1 MKKKIGFII
10 SAILLIVVIA
20 GGIYFFVGSDPKDSY
35 TIEESKWIEDNK
47 NSAIDI
53 YMPSDVSILTYNG
66 NGVLFDFSTYL
77 SEKTGLNVSPIA
89 YQLSSVPENENSI
102 LLVDKVNDGDIEILE
117 DEYVL
122 IGKNKVLY
130 NSKNQIENLVI
141 GVLKDEYQSIFDTLN
156 NATVKY
162 VQYNSKEQLLTAL
175 STDRVNAIIGL
186 KTFYL
191 NDILTNNYHINYH
204 LYDLKKVYVFRF
216 DNNDELLSSIIKK
229 EYNKFNKEEFNSSFN
244 NQLLST
250 YVSTKNITEKE
261 ITELNSKTY
270 NYGYISNGLFDNT
283 IKGSLSGKNYNLLK
297 LFASFANIDMK
308 YKDEYSNLEK
318 LNEALQ
324 NGEIDFYFNNTSFN
338 VDKYGMSTVNSIKSN
353 IVLLTKNNSDI
364 YITDLSGINNSVYVL
379 KNSQIEKYL
388 VDNKVDVN
396 SINSYKEIVKSKKL
410 SKDTIIAIDL
420 TTYEYY
426 KTRGLSNF
434 YVNYIVPLDLNYGF
448 NTTKDNK
455 LFNDLLDFYM
465 EYSNVNSLA
474 SINYS
479 DQYEYEGLNIIL
491 LILVIVLSLVLII
504 QFFEKIKSFFKYMI
518 KNRKSILSKDE
529 KLKYIDNLTSLKNR
543 TYLNDNIEKWDNSE
557 IYPQIII
564 VIDLN
569 NIAYINDNFG
579 HEEGDKVI
587 TEAANILIQTQ
598 MPRTEIIRTDGNEF
612 LIYMVSYEEKKALSY
627 IRKLN
632 KEFKG
637 LTHEFGAA
645 IGYSI
650 INDAIKTIDDAIN
663 EATLDMKTNKEIMNE
678 EEK

>member
-1 MKKKIGFII
+1 MKKKLFFII
-10 SAILLIVVIA
+10 SIILLVGIV
-20 GGIYFFVGSDPKDSY
+20 GGSIYFFTGTDSKDNYSL
-35 TIEESKWIEDNK
+35 EESKWLEENK
-47 NSAIDI
+47 NKVIDL
-53 YMPSDVSILTYNG
+53 YMPSDISLLTYNG
-66 NGVLFDFSTYL
+66 KGILFDFSTYL
-77 SEKTGLNVSPIA
+77 SENTGLSVSPIA
-89 YQLSSVPENENSI
+89 YQQTDIPEQENSI
-102 LLVDKVNDGDIEILE
+102 LLVDKAEENDIEILE

-122 IGKNKVLY
+122 IGKNKILY
-130 NSKNQIENLVI
+130 NNKEQISNITI
-141 GVLKDEYQSIFDTLN
+141 GVLKDEYQKISDCLN
-156 NATVKY
+156 NSTIKFVS
-162 VQYNSKEQLLTAL
+162 YNNKEQLLYAL
-175 STDRVNAIIGL
+175 NNNRVGGIIGL

-204 LYDLKKVYVFRF
+204 LYDLTKVYVFRF
-216 DNNDELLSSIIKK
+216 DGSEEQLSSIMKK
-229 EYNKFNKEEFNSSFN
+229 EYNKFSRDKFKDSFNS
-244 NQLLST
+244 QLLST
-250 YVSTKNITEKE
+250 YTTTKKITEKE
-261 ITELNSKTY
+261 LTDLNSKTY

-308 YKDEYSNLEK
+308 YKDEYSSLEK
-318 LNEALQ
+318 LNDALRS
-324 NGEIDFYFNNTSFN
+324 GEIDFYFNNTSFN
-338 VDKYGMSTVNSIKSN
+338 IDDFGVSTTNSIKSN
-353 IVLLTKNNSDI
+353 IVLLTKNNSNL
-364 YITDLSGINNSVYVL
+364 YITNLSSINEDVYVL

-388 VDNKVDVN
+388 TENNVSVKAVE
-396 SINSYKEIVKSKKL
+396 SYSEIIKNKKL
-410 SKDTIIAIDL
+410 SKNTIIAMDI

-426 KTRGLSNF
+426 KTRGLSNY
-434 YVNYIVPLDLNYGF
+434 YVNYIVPTELNYGF
-448 NTTKDNK
+448 NVNNENV
-455 LFNDLLDFYM
+455 LFNNLLDFYM

-504 QFFEKIKSFFKYMI
+504 QFFEKIKNFFKYII
-518 KNRKSILSKDE
+518 KSRKSILSKDE

-637 LTHEFGAA
+637 LTHDFGAA

-663 EATLDMKTNKEIMNE
+663 EATLDMKTNKELMNE